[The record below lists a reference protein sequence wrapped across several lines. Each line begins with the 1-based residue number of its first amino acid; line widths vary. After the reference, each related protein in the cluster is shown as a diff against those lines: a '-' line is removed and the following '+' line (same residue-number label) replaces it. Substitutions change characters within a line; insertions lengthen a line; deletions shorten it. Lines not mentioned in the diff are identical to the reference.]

1 MGLRM
6 SPSQS
11 FRSTS
16 RSMSG
21 RSSASVMLLGFLG
34 SRAISRVFQ
43 LGGTVWET
51 HKMLSALCKDLNIG
65 IGVACSTLIVRPV
78 GPGDLVPV
86 LCLVWYSM
94 YDVFGGYCCSESSW
108 RLFV

>member
-1 MGLRM
+1 M

-16 RSMSG
+16 RSISG

-43 LGGTVWET
+43 LGGTTWEI
-51 HKMLSALCKDLNIG
+51 HKMLSALCKDLSIG
-65 IGVACSTLIVRPV
+65 TGVACNTLIVSPV

-86 LCLVWYSM
+86 LCISV
-94 YDVFGGYCCSESSW
+94 V
-108 RLFV
+108 